1 MSLFLIVKA
10 TPHKDCG
17 VIAPEDFLSDEAKNV
32 GNPLWVHEAFFE
44 IWRKIG
50 KLASRKAVR
59 RSFCGV
65 ALNRLCRKRSCAD
78 SFYNSPL
85 SWEERGNKEK
95 EMAVMHER

>member
-1 MSLFLIVKA
+1 MAVQAPEKFKA

-32 GNPLWVHEAFFE
+32 GNPLWIHKAFCE

-65 ALNRLCRKRSCAD
+65 ALNNI
-78 SFYNSPL
+78 Y
-85 SWEERGNKEK
+85 
-95 EMAVMHER
+95 

>member
-1 MSLFLIVKA
+1 LQEKVRA

-32 GNPLWVHEAFFE
+32 GNPLWIHEAFFE

-65 ALNRLCRKRSCAD
+65 ALGYTGLRVCPYEHSYQNRFCRNWVIILVGAI
-78 SFYNSPL
+78 FI
-85 SWEERGNKEK
+85 
-95 EMAVMHER
+95 MV